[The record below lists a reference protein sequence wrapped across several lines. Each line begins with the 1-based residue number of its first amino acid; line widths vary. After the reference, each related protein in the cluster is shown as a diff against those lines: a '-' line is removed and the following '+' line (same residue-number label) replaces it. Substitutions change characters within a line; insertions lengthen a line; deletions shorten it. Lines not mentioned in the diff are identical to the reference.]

1 MNISVLSSAFLSE
14 KDAKIAD
21 NFIKKYYKNIIEKWI
36 KFFVLKKAIRSTRI
50 TKRYSMALIS
60 ILSAK
65 YIAPLS
71 IEIYFSDNT
80 KRLVNIGE
88 YIKNILIFNTIHI

>member
-1 MNISVLSSAFLSE
+1 
-14 KDAKIAD
+14 
-21 NFIKKYYKNIIEKWI
+21 
-36 KFFVLKKAIRSTRI
+36 
-50 TKRYSMALIS
+50 MALIS

-80 KRLVNIGE
+80 IRLVNIGE
-88 YIKNILIFNTIHI
+88 YIKKHPHIQYNTYLNENKFKIEMGNIVWGKNCDIILPVKDLYNGLIGQMRQTFA

>member
-1 MNISVLSSAFLSE
+1 
-14 KDAKIAD
+14 
-21 NFIKKYYKNIIEKWI
+21 
-36 KFFVLKKAIRSTRI
+36 
-50 TKRYSMALIS
+50 MALIS

>member
-1 MNISVLSSAFLSE
+1 
-14 KDAKIAD
+14 
-21 NFIKKYYKNIIEKWI
+21 
-36 KFFVLKKAIRSTRI
+36 
-50 TKRYSMALIS
+50 MALIS

-80 KRLVNIGE
+80 KRLVNIGG
-88 YIKNILIFNTIHI
+88 YIKIHPHIQYNTYLNENKFNEFKIEMGNIVWGKNCDTIFPVKDLYNGLIGQKRQTFA

>member
-1 MNISVLSSAFLSE
+1 
-14 KDAKIAD
+14 
-21 NFIKKYYKNIIEKWI
+21 
-36 KFFVLKKAIRSTRI
+36 
-50 TKRYSMALIS
+50 MALIS

-80 KRLVNIGE
+80 IRLVNIGE
-88 YIKNILIFNTIHI
+88 YIKKHPHIQYNTYLNENKFKEFKIEMGNIVWGKNCDITLPVKDLYNGLIGQKRQTFV

>member
-1 MNISVLSSAFLSE
+1 
-14 KDAKIAD
+14 
-21 NFIKKYYKNIIEKWI
+21 
-36 KFFVLKKAIRSTRI
+36 
-50 TKRYSMALIS
+50 MALIS

-88 YIKNILIFNTIHI
+88 YIKKHPHIQYNTYLNENKFKIEKGNIVWGKNWDTIFPVKDLYNGLIRQKRQTFA

>member
-1 MNISVLSSAFLSE
+1 
-14 KDAKIAD
+14 
-21 NFIKKYYKNIIEKWI
+21 
-36 KFFVLKKAIRSTRI
+36 
-50 TKRYSMALIS
+50 MALS

-80 KRLVNIGE
+80 KRIVNIGE
-88 YIKNILIFNTIHI
+88 YIKKHPHIQYNIYLNEKKFKEFKIEMGNIVWGKNWDMIFPVQDLYNGLIG

>member
-1 MNISVLSSAFLSE
+1 
-14 KDAKIAD
+14 
-21 NFIKKYYKNIIEKWI
+21 
-36 KFFVLKKAIRSTRI
+36 
-50 TKRYSMALIS
+50 MALIS

-65 YIAPLS
+65 YIATLS

-88 YIKNILIFNTIHI
+88 YIKKHPHIQYNTYLNENKFKIEMGNIVWGKNWDTIFPVKDLYNGLIGQKRQTFV

>member
-1 MNISVLSSAFLSE
+1 
-14 KDAKIAD
+14 
-21 NFIKKYYKNIIEKWI
+21 
-36 KFFVLKKAIRSTRI
+36 
-50 TKRYSMALIS
+50 MALIS

-80 KRLVNIGE
+80 KKLVNIGE
-88 YIKNILIFNTIHI
+88 YIKKHPHIQYNTYLNENKFKIEMGNIVWGKNCDIIFPVKDLYNGLIGQKRQTFA

>member
-1 MNISVLSSAFLSE
+1 
-14 KDAKIAD
+14 
-21 NFIKKYYKNIIEKWI
+21 
-36 KFFVLKKAIRSTRI
+36 
-50 TKRYSMALIS
+50 MALIS

-88 YIKNILIFNTIHI
+88 YIKTPSYSIQYISK

>member
-1 MNISVLSSAFLSE
+1 
-14 KDAKIAD
+14 
-21 NFIKKYYKNIIEKWI
+21 
-36 KFFVLKKAIRSTRI
+36 
-50 TKRYSMALIS
+50 MALIS

-80 KRLVNIGE
+80 KKLVNIGE
-88 YIKNILIFNTIHI
+88 YIKKHPHIQYITYLNENKFKIEMGNIVWGKNWDTIFPVKDLYNGLIGQKRQTFA

>member
-1 MNISVLSSAFLSE
+1 
-14 KDAKIAD
+14 
-21 NFIKKYYKNIIEKWI
+21 
-36 KFFVLKKAIRSTRI
+36 
-50 TKRYSMALIS
+50 MALIS

-88 YIKNILIFNTIHI
+88 YIKKHPHIQYNTYLNENKFKIEMGNIVWGKNCDIIFPVKDLYNGLIRQKRQTFV

>member
-1 MNISVLSSAFLSE
+1 
-14 KDAKIAD
+14 
-21 NFIKKYYKNIIEKWI
+21 
-36 KFFVLKKAIRSTRI
+36 
-50 TKRYSMALIS
+50 MALS

-80 KRLVNIGE
+80 KRIVNIGE
-88 YIKNILIFNTIHI
+88 YIKKHPHIQYNAYMNEKKFKDFKIEMGNIVWGKNWDMIFPVMDLYNGLIG